1 MNKINP
7 KKLHHSKWTA
17 VTPVSKEKH
26 FLVTGVEFDEEG
38 EVIACEIEAVIS
50 RRAISIQ
57 WQELTDDTY
66 WLFGWK

>member
-17 VTPVSKEKH
+17 VTPVNKEKH
-26 FLVTGVEFDEEG
+26 FLVTGVDFDEEG

>member
-7 KKLHHSKWTA
+7 KKLHHSKWTT
-17 VTPVSKEKH
+17 VKSVNKEKH

>member
-7 KKLHHSKWTA
+7 KKLHYSKWTA
-17 VTPVSKEKH
+17 VTPVNKEKH

-57 WQELTDDTY
+57 WQELTDDTC

>member
-1 MNKINP
+1 
-7 KKLHHSKWTA
+7 
-17 VTPVSKEKH
+17 VTPVNKEKH